1 MPTVQPPPECI
12 DQACR
17 LAASSIQSRMDWNV
31 EPCKEFRGFSCSH
44 DSDSSLRI
52 LRSAQETVDI
62 QMQGELKFFIK
73 LELSYY
79 STVVCL

>member
-62 QMQGELKFFIK
+62 QMQRELMFFIK
-73 LELSYY
+73 FENE
-79 STVVCL
+79 